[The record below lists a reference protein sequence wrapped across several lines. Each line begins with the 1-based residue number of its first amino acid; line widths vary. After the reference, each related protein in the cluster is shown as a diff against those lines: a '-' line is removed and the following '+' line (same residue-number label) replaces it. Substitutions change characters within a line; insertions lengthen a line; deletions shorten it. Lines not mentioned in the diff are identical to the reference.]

1 MKKTITMKRGIH
13 LFALSFSLF
22 FVILGVGCD
31 DNNGG
36 GNGGNGVCPETNLSI
51 EVCDPETGGPFTTD
65 IDNGFFPV
73 VPGSESVLE
82 NEDGTLRLEIT
93 VLEETEEVAGVTTR
107 VLVETE
113 FEDDLLIEVS
123 RNFFAQVEEGEEGA
137 GTVCYFGEDVDI
149 CDTGL
154 VENGDGFLCDG
165 EEPSHEGEW
174 RAGEGEN
181 VPGIIMLADP
191 EVGDIYNEEIAPD
204 IAEDIAEVTALGEP
218 IEVLDGT
225 FEDTLT
231 TLDCNPLD
239 PGTRDTKVYIRDMG
253 IASDA
258 ELFLVEFTP

>member
-73 VPGSESVLE
+73 VPGSESALE

-93 VLEETEEVAGVTTR
+93 VLEETEVVAGITTR

-113 FEDDLLIEVS
+113 FEDGLLIEVS

-174 RAGEGEN
+174 RAGEGDN
-181 VPGIIMLADP
+181 QPGIFMLADP
-191 EVGDIYNEEIAPD
+191 EVGDVYSEEVAPG
-204 IAEDIAEVTALGEP
+204 IAEDIAEVVALGDP
-218 IEVLDGT
+218 IEVPAGD

-231 TLDCNPLD
+231 IEDCNPLE
-239 PGTRDTKVYIRDMG
+239 GGAGDTKVYVDG
-253 IASDA
+253 IGLAIDA
-258 ELFLVEFTP
+258 DVELQS